1 MASKKFFN
9 FKENR
14 PWAQNLQIVMQIGLT
29 MAGSIIFCM
38 FVGRL
43 IDGWLG
49 TGGIF
54 TIIFILFG
62 IIGGAIV
69 VYRQI
74 MEVLEPDSDKDKE
87 NNDRRE

>member
-1 MASKKFFN
+1 MAAKKFFN

-38 FVGRL
+38 FLGHL

-54 TIIFILFG
+54 TIIFILLG
-62 IIGGAIV
+62 IVGGGVV

-74 MEVLEPDSDKDKE
+74 MEVLEPDA
-87 NNDRRE
+87 NNDKTDHRK

>member
-1 MASKKFFN
+1 MAAKKFFD

-14 PWAQNLQIVMQIGLT
+14 PWAQHLQIVVQIGLT

-38 FVGRL
+38 FVGRA
-43 IDGWLG
+43 IDGWLE

-54 TIIFILFG
+54 TIIFILLG
-62 IIGGAIV
+62 IVGGGVV

-74 MEVLEPDSDKDKE
+74 MEVVLPDSDKEKTDH
-87 NNDRRE
+87 RE

>member
-1 MASKKFFN
+1 MAAKKFFN

-14 PWAQNLQIVMQIGLT
+14 PWAQHMQIVIQIGLT

-38 FVGRL
+38 YVGRL
-43 IDGWLG
+43 LDNWLG

-54 TIIFILFG
+54 TIIFILLG
-62 IIGGAIV
+62 IVGGGVV

-74 MEVLEPDSDKDKE
+74 MEVVEPDSEKE
-87 NNDRRE
+87 KTDHRK